1 MKFAEKGFTDYWKII
16 KLPTY
21 VSVAWVLAGLITSKI
36 SFSIY
41 QAIFS
46 PSANW
51 ALTIAVFAFIG
62 WTAVKDHKET
72 IKIAAWAGALSG
84 AISGFI
90 GAVTGLVMFYLVPDL
105 LQYMLSSAAAQGIAV
120 ASVQQFMVIGMY
132 IGLVTGPLI
141 SGVVG
146 AILSAIAAWI
156 AKKV

>member
-41 QAIFS
+41 QTVFS

-90 GAVTGLVMFYLVPDL
+90 GAVTGLIMFYLVPDL
-105 LQYMLSSAAAQGIAV
+105 LQYMLSSAAAQGIPV

-141 SGVVG
+141 SAIVG

>member
-1 MKFAEKGFTDYWKII
+1 MRFAEKEFTDYWKII

-21 VSVAWVLAGLITSKI
+21 VSVAWVVAGLITSKI

-84 AISGFI
+84 AISGLA
-90 GAVTGLVMFYLVPDL
+90 GAVTGLIMFYLVPNL
-105 LQYMLSSAAAQGIAV
+105 LQYMLSQAAAQGVAV
-120 ASVQQFMVIGMY
+120 ASVQQFIVIGMY
-132 IGLVTGPLI
+132 LGLVTGPLI
-141 SGVVG
+141 SAIVG
-146 AILSAIAAWI
+146 AILSAIAGLV